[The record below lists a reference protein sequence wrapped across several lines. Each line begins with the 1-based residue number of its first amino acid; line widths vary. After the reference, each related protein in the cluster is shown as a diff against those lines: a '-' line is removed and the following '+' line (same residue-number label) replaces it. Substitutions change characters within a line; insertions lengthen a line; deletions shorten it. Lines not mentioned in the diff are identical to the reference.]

1 MSIIS
6 DYAAAIVLAC
16 VIFVTQLTVITLAG
30 PDTTL
35 YQTVESAQHLNAT
48 QRADFYYKVAV
59 LWGPTIAYVVLAA
72 FPIVRAYRRQ
82 AATARTRPP

>member
-1 MSIIS
+1 MSIIA
-6 DYAAAIVLAC
+6 DYAAAVVLAA
-16 VIFVTQLTVITLAG
+16 VILVTQLTVITLAG

-35 YQTVESAQHLNAT
+35 YRTVESAQHLNAQ

-59 LWGPTIAYVVLAA
+59 LWAPTIGYIVLAA
-72 FPIVRAYRRQ
+72 FPLVRAYRRQ